1 MKPRALIVGDRRKDG
16 VRDGVNR
23 ALPYLKRRLDVVG
36 VDLDERIDLEKA
48 EADLLL
54 AFGGDGSFLYVAHRL
69 GTNPIPVLGVN
80 FGRLG
85 YLAELQPED
94 LEEGIEAYLAG
105 RYRIWDR
112 TRLHCVHH
120 AGGTVRDAGFA
131 LNDVVVGR
139 RVLGR
144 MVEIDVR
151 IDGAEA
157 ITVAG
162 DGLIVATAS
171 GSTAHALSAGG
182 PLVEPSLDAF
192 VLVPICPHAL
202 ANRPLLVPDTSR
214 IELHVRP
221 EREGAVVVV
230 DGREPTPVA
239 PDDIVVVTDA
249 RAPLRVL
256 SVTGRTYYDV
266 LRKKL
271 GWKGRPNYRGVEDA
285 MGTGASPAVHASAPR
300 PAPSRGP
307 LAFQVRKVRTRPK
320 KPTKNG
326 KGSKPA

>member
-23 ALPYLKRRLDVVG
+23 ALPQLKRRLDVVG
-36 VDLDERIDLEKA
+36 VDLDEKIDLQRA

-94 LEEGIEAYLAG
+94 LQAGIDAYLAG

-112 TRLHCVHH
+112 TRLHCVHRT
-120 AGGTVRDAGFA
+120 GGKSRDAGFA
-131 LNDVVVGR
+131 LNDVVLGR

-230 DGREPTPVA
+230 DGREPTAVA
-239 PDDIVVVTDA
+239 PDDVVVVTDA
-249 RAPLRVL
+249 KAPLRVL

-266 LRKKL
+266 LRMKL
-271 GWKGRPNYRGVEDA
+271 GWKGRPNYRGLDDA
-285 MGTGASPAVHASAPR
+285 SSTGAAPAVPP
-300 PAPSRGP
+300 PAD
-307 LAFQVRKVRTRPK
+307 ANVRKARAK
-320 KPTKNG
+320 HG
-326 KGSKPA
+326 KGSKSS

>member
-36 VDLDERIDLEKA
+36 VDLDERIELQKA
-48 EADLLL
+48 QADLLL

-94 LEEGIEAYLAG
+94 LETGIEAYLAG
-105 RYRIWDR
+105 NFRIWDR
-112 TRLHCVHH
+112 TRLHCVHRT
-120 AGGTVRDAGFA
+120 GGKSRDAGFA

-239 PDDIVVVTDA
+239 PDDVVVVTDA
-249 RAPLRVL
+249 KAPLRVL
-256 SVTGRTYYDV
+256 SVTGRSYYDV

-271 GWKGRPNYRGVEDA
+271 GWKGRPNYRGSDDA
-285 MGTGASPAVHASAPR
+285 TSMGAASTGL
-300 PAPSRGP
+300 PAPPASKP
-307 LAFQVRKVRTRPK
+307 PASKARTPRA
-320 KPTKNG
+320 KNG
-326 KGSKPA
+326 KRSKSA